1 MRACL
6 IITFVIPSMPLQQRG
21 REIVK
26 LSLKHFERTTCP
38 VKTIQLDLK
47 NINSPGF
54 ITPQKLPFEWLQTP
68 KVIDR
73 SARDLWSTAREM
85 PHGAEGIMGCSTA
98 DWGMMGKNNTHIYTH
113 TSEQYWLSPR
123 LFYSH
128 THRHSMKWFKF
139 FSTLKKKTLWI
150 ILLSNQQQVWAWKWV
165 YLSYACIN

>member
-1 MRACL
+1 MIQSIQCFISDSGDFTRTCL
-6 IITFVIPSMPLQQRG
+6 IITFVIPSMPLQKRG

-38 VKTIQLDLK
+38 VKTIQLDLE

-54 ITPQKLPFEWLQTP
+54 ITPQKLSFEWLQTP

-98 DWGMMGKNNTHIYTH
+98 DWGMMGKNNTHIHTH

-128 THRHSMKWFKF
+128 THTHRHSMKWFKF
-139 FSTLKKKTLWI
+139 FST
-150 ILLSNQQQVWAWKWV
+150 
-165 YLSYACIN
+165 